1 MFMRHFGHRVGHQ
14 QYRKQQEET
23 EMGPVE
29 GNANLDDTE
38 IDLNDVNVD
47 NSDKESEGEEE
58 LATGSNGDSDDCSDE
73 GGDSDDL
80 GYASF

>member
-1 MFMRHFGHRVGHQ
+1 MFMRHFGHGVGHQ
-14 QYRKQQEET
+14 QDGKQQEET

-29 GNANLDDTE
+29 GNADSDDTE
-38 IDLNDVNVD
+38 IDLNDINVD
-47 NSDKESEGEEE
+47 NSDEESEGEEE